1 MGLRAQ
7 VEGLASEGR
16 WQFTHS
22 HRWEA
27 RIMGRDADGLI
38 NFKIGRSESSFLI
51 VSIISGKII
60 IRNQLRVRKMSL
72 EERRGDCS
80 LGVQESEVARISGV
94 DDAVVCSIWTHK
106 FTTTQSVWLHFSL
119 TVFISLDTRVE

>member
-1 MGLRAQ
+1 M
-7 VEGLASEGR
+7 
-16 WQFTHS
+16 
-22 HRWEA
+22 
-27 RIMGRDADGLI
+27 
-38 NFKIGRSESSFLI
+38 
-51 VSIISGKII
+51 
-60 IRNQLRVRKMSL
+60 

-119 TVFISLDTRVE
+119 TVFISLDTRVEWAEEWVESMERFCQVSYGEEKEGPEIV